1 MSENETTGEKVKDC
15 SIIKLYNL
23 ILDMSEKSYCPDG
36 ANGQAAEIKFTP
48 ALTTRE
54 KLQLEFAV
62 MESYGI
68 HHDEKH
74 PGNPLSM
81 KWVTEGAGNA
91 FRELL
96 DEKNLSP
103 EDMKEVELVKA
114 AMRKGNL
121 GEAVKRCHEL
131 LSKKFSVASSLEPVD
146 KISI

>member
-1 MSENETTGEKVKDC
+1 
-15 SIIKLYNL
+15 
-23 ILDMSEKSYCPDG
+23 MSEKSCCPDG
-36 ANGQAAEIKFTP
+36 ASEQTPEIKSTP

-96 DEKNLSP
+96 DEKNLSR
-103 EDMKEVELVKA
+103 EDIREVELVKVV
-114 AMRKGNL
+114 MRNGDL

-131 LSKKFSVASSLEPVD
+131 LSKKFSVASSLTSD
-146 KISI
+146 QTH